1 LKYDAG
7 LRGACRGLH
16 ERNFGDRRL
25 KAKWVSCACFW
36 SRAKQR
42 VNFYQFAVPAMAKKR
57 KNYPE
62 KNTATTVRKRDES
75 LAMTTTS
82 LQHVAKVQN

>member
-1 LKYDAG
+1 
-7 LRGACRGLH
+7 LH
-16 ERNFGDRRL
+16 ERNFGDRCL

-57 KNYPE
+57 KKLQKKKKERNN
-62 KNTATTVRKRDES
+62 KKDES